1 MRQYL
6 VLAFG
11 VVSVAF
17 AAVFIKLAE
26 APPLVIAAYRLCL
39 ASLVLAPVAW
49 WRARDEL
56 RKLGRR
62 QLLMAVASGAFLA
75 LHFGLWIAS
84 LDYTTVASSVVLVT
98 ASPIF
103 VAVASYLLWGEK
115 LTTRITGGIAVSIV
129 GAAVIGFSN
138 WQAGAGSLLGSVLA
152 LGGATAVAGYLLIG
166 RRLRQNMGLLSYI
179 FLTYLSAGLVLL
191 TAALVSGQR
200 LTGYPGTTYL
210 MFVLLAL
217 VPQLLGHSSLNWAL
231 RFVPATMVTIAVL
244 GEPVGATVLAF
255 FILKEVPSWME
266 IAGGVVILAG
276 IAAAFSGSRTAE
288 G

>member
-103 VAVASYLLWGEK
+103 VAVASYLLWREK
-115 LTTRITGGIAVSIV
+115 LTTRIVGGIAASIV

-200 LTGYPGTTYL
+200 LTGYPGMTYL

>member
-1 MRQYL
+1 VRQYL

>member
-1 MRQYL
+1 
-6 VLAFG
+6 
-11 VVSVAF
+11 
-17 AAVFIKLAE
+17 
-26 APPLVIAAYRLCL
+26 
-39 ASLVLAPVAW
+39 
-49 WRARDEL
+49 
-56 RKLGRR
+56 
-62 QLLMAVASGAFLA
+62 
-75 LHFGLWIAS
+75 
-84 LDYTTVASSVVLVT
+84 VVLVT

-152 LGGATAVAGYLLIG
+152 LGGAMAVAGYLLIG

-200 LTGYPGTTYL
+200 LTGYPGMTYL
-210 MFVLLAL
+210 MFILLAL

-266 IAGGVVILAG
+266 IAGGVLILAG
-276 IAAAFSGSRTAE
+276 IAVAFSKSRAAN
-288 G
+288 GRRDFQN

>member
-1 MRQYL
+1 VRQYL

-200 LTGYPGTTYL
+200 LTGYPGMTYL

-266 IAGGVVILAG
+266 IAGGVLILAG